1 MISPAEMVTNPARCP
16 RCSGQLYRELADE
29 YCCLACGEYVFVAR
43 RRLTATAHPTTRP
56 RGLDESGEVGGHQHH
71 GRRLRHPASRPRVPP

>member
-43 RRLTATAHPTTRP
+43 RRLTATAHPTTSPHRAAWMKAAK
-56 RGLDESGEVGGHQHH
+56 SAAISTTAV
-71 GRRLRHPASRPRVPP
+71 A